1 MSPTDVQS
9 LTSQAGDFAVA
20 HGLGRVPL
28 AAVPIATDAVV
39 VRLQST
45 LWDNVNVYLNG
56 SDDGF
61 GFQLFLW

>member
-1 MSPTDVQS
+1 M
-9 LTSQAGDFAVA
+9 A

-28 AAVPIATDAVV
+28 AAVPVATDAVA

-45 LWDNVNVYLNG
+45 LWDNANVYLNG